1 MPATAATI
9 TAIIKNRVHENNSG
23 ARATED
29 VALLYKRIKEEPIK
43 AKKIIPG
50 KNFSDSVI
58 PPLIIYRK

>member
-9 TAIIKNRVHENNSG
+9 TAIIKNRVHEDNSG

-43 AKKIIPG
+43 AKKLFQE
-50 KNFSDSVI
+50 KTFQTT
-58 PPLIIYRK
+58 